1 MTGRLDGKV
10 IAMTGAGRGLG
21 REGALLA
28 AAEGARV
35 VVNPSIGTDG
45 AWTLDDLMTRVPGEL
60 RAGVTA
66 DA

>member
-21 REGALLA
+21 RECALLA

-35 VVNPSIGTDG
+35 VVNASIGTDG

-60 RAGVTA
+60 RQA
-66 DA
+66 